1 MFFTKLFLALAIA
14 LLASQPSSVDLA
26 PPNQPPI
33 TDFFNKPNGNAGNAG
48 NAGNVPPQPTS
59 RPPTRPRI
67 AAPSGK
73 ILFLKF

>member
-1 MFFTKLFLALAIA
+1 MFFTKLFLALAIV

-26 PPNQPPI
+26 PPNQPRI
-33 TDFFNKPNGNAGNAG
+33 TDFFNKPNCI
-48 NAGNVPPQPTS
+48 AGNVPPQPTS

-67 AAPSGK
+67 VAPSGK